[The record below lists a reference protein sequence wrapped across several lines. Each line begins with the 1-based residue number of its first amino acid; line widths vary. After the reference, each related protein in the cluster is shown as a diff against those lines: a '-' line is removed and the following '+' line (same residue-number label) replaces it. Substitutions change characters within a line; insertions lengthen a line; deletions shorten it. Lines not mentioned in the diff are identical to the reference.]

1 MLTEKDKKM
10 LAKAKKIFDTMA
22 LVGCTKCRYC
32 MPCPNGL
39 HIPDIFE
46 AYNQTASVGM
56 EEARK
61 LYSTFEINA
70 SNCIQCRTCEEECP
84 QHIEISQVM
93 TDVDAVFANK

>member
-1 MLTEKDKKM
+1 M

-46 AYNQTASVGM
+46 AYNQTVSAGM
-56 EEARK
+56 EEAKK
-61 LYSTFEINA
+61 LYSSLEQNA

-84 QHIEISQVM
+84 QHIKISQLM
-93 TDVDAVFANK
+93 TDVDAVFAKA